1 MPQHHFPP
9 GLRQLSLRQL
19 SLRQLSLR
27 QLSLRQSQ
35 LWVIML
41 GLTCL
46 SACAASD
53 AQPNSAKSGGAR
65 PVPVVMATATQ
76 KTVPV
81 FVQTTGT
88 VQAYST
94 VSVKSQIAGQ
104 LMEVNFKEGQE
115 VQKGD
120 LLFTIDPRPL
130 QASLQEA
137 MANRAKAIAQV
148 SQAEADLAQAEAQ
161 VNQARANVT
170 KESAQASNNNVQARR
185 YDSLQAE
192 GAVSREQADQFRT
205 SAAAQSAVVAANQS
219 SVQNTIAAVDSA
231 QANVQSAQATVSAA
245 DAAVDSAQLQLSY
258 SAIYSP
264 VDGRTGSLKVNQGN
278 LVQANDNTNPL
289 VVISQIRPIYVG
301 FSVPQRLLPDLKKY
315 QAQGRLKVDVTS
327 AKSAPVQ
334 GELEFVDSAVDTT
347 TGTIQLKATFSNA
360 GNQLT
365 PGQFVNVRLK
375 LTDESNAI
383 VVPTQAVQTG
393 QKGQFVYV
401 VKTDKT
407 VELRPVTPGVAV
419 DSQTVIQQ
427 GLKPGER
434 VVTDG
439 QFNLVP
445 GATVQESGQSG
456 AGQSGA
462 GAEKSKQG
470 G

>member
-1 MPQHHFPP
+1 MPQHHLPP
-9 GLRQLSLRQL
+9 GLRQISSRQISLRQL
-19 SLRQLSLR
+19 SLRS
-27 QLSLRQSQ
+27 SQ
-35 LWVIML
+35 LWVMLL

-53 AQPNSAKSGGAR
+53 AQSNSAKSGGAR
-65 PVPVVMATATQ
+65 PVPVVIATATQ

-130 QASLQEA
+130 QAALQEA

-148 SQAEADLAQAEAQ
+148 SQAEADLAQAKAQ

-170 KESAQASNNNVQARR
+170 KEAAQASNNNVQARR

-231 QANVQSAQATVSAA
+231 QANVQSAQAAVSAA
-245 DAAVDSAQLQLSY
+245 DAVVDSAQLQLSY

-264 VDGRTGSLKVNQGN
+264 VEGRTGNLKVNQGN
-278 LVQANDNTNPL
+278 LIKDNDTNPL

-327 AKSAPVQ
+327 AKNATVQ
-334 GELEFVDSAVDTT
+334 GELEFIDSAVDTT

-360 GNQLT
+360 ENSLT

-375 LTDESNAI
+375 LTEESNAI

-445 GATVQESGQSG
+445 GATVQEGGQSAGQSG

>member
-1 MPQHHFPP
+1 MSQPHFPP
-9 GLRQLSLRQL
+9 GLRQISLR
-19 SLRQLSLR
+19 RPPFC
-27 QLSLRQSQ
+27 QSHFWI
-35 LWVIML
+35 LLL

-53 AQPNSAKSGGAR
+53 AQSTKSGSSGTR
-65 PVPVVMATATQ
+65 PVPVVVAVVTQ

-81 FVQTTGT
+81 FVQATGT

-120 LLFTIDPRPL
+120 PLFTIDPRPL
-130 QASLQEA
+130 QAALQEA

-148 SQAEADLAQAEAQ
+148 SQAEAALAQAEAQ
-161 VNQARANVT
+161 VNQAQANVT
-170 KESAQASNNNVQARR
+170 KEAAQASNDAVQARR
-185 YDSLQAE
+185 YDALQVE
-192 GAVSREQADQFRT
+192 GAVSREQAEQFQT
-205 SAAAQSAVVAANQS
+205 SAAAQRAVVAANQS
-219 SVQNTIAAVDSA
+219 SVKNAIAAVDSA
-231 QANVQSAQATVSAA
+231 RANVQSAQAAVSAA

-258 SAIYSP
+258 SDIYAP
-264 VDGRTGSLKVNQGN
+264 VEGRTGSLKVNQGN

-289 VVISQIRPIYVG
+289 VVIRQIRPIYIA

-315 QAQGRLKVDVTS
+315 QTQGRLKVEVTS
-327 AKSAPVQ
+327 TKGAPVQ
-334 GELEFVDSAVDTT
+334 GELEFVDSTVDTT
-347 TGTIQLKATFSNA
+347 TGTIQLKATFSNT

-365 PGQFVNVRLK
+365 PGQFVKVRLK
-375 LTDESNAI
+375 LTEESNAI

-401 VKTDKT
+401 VKPDKT
-407 VELRPVTPGVAV
+407 VEMRPVTPGVAV

-445 GATVQESGQSG
+445 GATVQEGGQSGQSG
-456 AGQSGA
+456 RT
-462 GAEKSKQG
+462 EKSKQG